1 MKIGI
6 KVDYNENVG
15 LGHFKRCYTLAKLLA
30 EKYQIVFF
38 SNDRLPLK
46 SEFKLV
52 KASNDL
58 NFLIE
63 ITSDMKI
70 DIIVLDHYDLLVQKF
85 NYTKMFTPQVVIF
98 DDFNL
103 KLKCKLIIRHN
114 IFFKQRE
121 RNVLTGIKYPLTANI
136 FFERKAIKSPKY
148 DFTFYISEI
157 ENKREILNI
166 FFSKNYDKKIC
177 IISRINLFKKERFDS
192 RNLDFF
198 YNIESR
204 QILEIFSN
212 SKILVLPAS
221 VISQEGY
228 MNNNKMILYYESE
241 NQRKIFDAS
250 PNDSNIF
257 KLDSFENLLLKEY
270 DDFILTKKD
279 LIYVPTLDK
288 IQSDFIK
295 KFSLINKI

>member
-6 KVDYNENVG
+6 KVDCNENVG

-30 EKYQIVFF
+30 DKYKIVFF
-38 SNDRLPLK
+38 SNDKLPLK

-70 DIIVLDHYDLLVQKF
+70 DIIVLDHYDLLVKKF
-85 NYTKMFTPQVVIF
+85 NYSKMFTPKVVIF

-114 IFFKQRE
+114 IFSKQRK
-121 RNVLTGIKYPLTANI
+121 RNVLTGIKYPLIANI
-136 FFERKAIKSPKY
+136 FFERKAVKIPKY

-157 ENKREILNI
+157 ENKREILNV
-166 FFSKNYDKKIC
+166 FFSKNHDKKIC
-177 IISRINLFKKERFDS
+177 IISRDDLLTNENFDS

-204 QILEIFSN
+204 QIIEIFSN

-228 MNNNKMILYYESE
+228 INNNKIILYYESE
-241 NQRKIFDAS
+241 NQKKIFDSS

-270 DDFILTKKD
+270 DDFMLTKKD
-279 LIYVPTLDK
+279 LICVPALDK
-288 IQSDFIK
+288 LKSD
-295 KFSLINKI
+295 LINKFSSINKI

>member
-15 LGHFKRCYTLAKLLA
+15 LGHFKRCYTLAKLL
-30 EKYQIVFF
+30 EDKYKIVFF
-38 SNDRLPLK
+38 SNDKLPLK
-46 SEFKLV
+46 SRFKLI

-70 DIIVLDHYDLLVQKF
+70 DIIILDHYDFLVKKF
-85 NYTKMFTPQVVIF
+85 NYSKMFTPKVVIF

-103 KLKCKLIIRHN
+103 KLKCELIIRHN
-114 IFFKQRE
+114 IFSKETNQ
-121 RNVLTGIKYPLTANI
+121 NVLTGIKYPLTANI
-136 FFERKAIKSPKY
+136 FFEKKVVQNPQY

-157 ENKREILNI
+157 ENKRKILNI

-177 IISRINLFKKERFDS
+177 VISRTNVFANEKFDS
-192 RNLDFF
+192 RNLDIF
-198 YNIESR
+198 YNIDSR
-204 QILEIFSN
+204 LIIEIFSN

-228 MNNNKMILYYESE
+228 INNNKIILYYESE

-250 PNDSNIF
+250 PNNANIF
-257 KLDSFENLLLKEY
+257 KLNSFDNLLLEEY

-279 LIYVPTLDK
+279 VINVPTLDK
-288 IQSDFIK
+288 VQSDFIN

>member
-30 EKYQIVFF
+30 EKYQIIFF
-38 SNDRLPLK
+38 SNDELPLK

-52 KASNDL
+52 KACNDL

-70 DIIVLDHYDLLVQKF
+70 DIIVLDHYDLLVKKF
-85 NYTKMFTPQVVIF
+85 NYSKMFTPKVVIF

-114 IFFKQRE
+114 IFSKQRK
-121 RNVLTGIKYPLTANI
+121 RNILTGIKYPLTANV

-157 ENKREILNI
+157 ENKSETLNI
-166 FFSKNYDKKIC
+166 FLSKHYDKKIC
-177 IISRINLFKKERFDS
+177 IISRTNLFKNEKFDS

-198 YNIESR
+198 YNIESK
-204 QILEIFSN
+204 QIIEIFSN
-212 SKILVLPAS
+212 SKILILPAS

-241 NQRKIFDAS
+241 NQRKIFDSS

-257 KLDSFENLLLKEY
+257 KLDSFQNLLLEQY
-270 DDFILTKKD
+270 DEFVLTKKD
-279 LIYVPTLDK
+279 LICIPTLDK
-288 IQSDFIK
+288 VKSDFIN